1 MRQRILKLMKFR
13 RKEET
18 LLLPYRNNRNHK
30 RCYYLIEITGI
41 TLRILLAIFENKLY
55 NHGKIVSLHFIPLI
69 HLLCNLKCVPLNP
82 PHQFLSSST
91 LLSYG
96 NPLVFLCILD
106 SVLLCLVICF
116 CLDFTCK

>member
-18 LLLPYRNNRNHK
+18 LLPYRNNRNHK

-55 NHGKIVSLHFIPLI
+55 ALTLWVEGF
-69 HLLCNLKCVPLNP
+69 
-82 PHQFLSSST
+82 SSST
-91 LLSYG
+91 LIIIF
-96 NPLVFLCILD
+96 N
-106 SVLLCLVICF
+106 
-116 CLDFTCK
+116 